1 MASVPILVLTLSLGL
16 AQATYDCRRP
26 NQACLNNGNCTFTS
40 ANCTCTPEF
49 SGYDCGLELV
59 NVDQRSCTIS
69 TCVNGSTCYDD
80 GTGAKCYCDS
90 EHYGDMCEKDRFSL
104 TCVADLMVI
113 GINPYSSSGFDAFVE
128 DKKGIAGCDSQGVP
142 NPAIKFDKIP
152 DSWEGH
158 YIKVEHDSAACGPS
172 VPVIT
177 GDKKEFN
184 RVVVVKYSPNLLTDI
199 DDRYYVKCI
208 LEKNVVVDS
217 RVVRINV
224 TGVHS
229 QHVVSRTD
237 IAKAVDFFLV
247 VSGDSYTGDPVDV
260 GTELKFIFGVQG
272 VYTSLRVEEGE
283 ANNTISN
290 DTKTLKLIEGSCVH
304 TDGFP
309 VISEAVTPDSSNKQE
324 LNLKIR
330 AFHFDGN
337 DKVIF
342 SFRVRVCV
350 AADNS
355 TCEPVN
361 CTAPDGG
368 YGRRK
373 RDAENEVQL
382 SKVVKIRSQ
391 DGGQNGE
398 NSNPDT
404 IPGITATGCE
414 TSWEMTTAL
423 IAMAVAI
430 FFHILLSGAL
440 IVIVVFSR
448 RRRHSNRESKTG
460 VYAVSSA
467 TAKRL

>member
-40 ANCTCTPEF
+40 PNCTCTTEY
-49 SGYDCGLELV
+49 SGYDCGLQLV
-59 NVDQRSCTIS
+59 NVDQHNCTTT

-113 GINPYSSSGFDAFVE
+113 GINPYSTSGFEAFVE
-128 DKKGIAGCDSQGVP
+128 DKKGIIGCGSRRVP
-142 NPAIKFDKIP
+142 TTVDTFDKIP

-158 YIKVEHDSAACGPS
+158 YIQVEHDSAACGPS

-177 GDKKEFN
+177 GERKEFN

-217 RVVRINV
+217 SVVRINV
-224 TGVHS
+224 PGVNS
-229 QHVVSRTD
+229 QHVVSRED
-237 IAKAVDFFLV
+237 IAKAVDFYLT
-247 VSGDSYTGDPVDV
+247 VSGGLYKEDPVDV
-260 GTELKFIFGVQG
+260 GTELKFTFGVQA
-272 VYTSLRVEEGE
+272 VYTSMRVEEGE

-290 DTKTLKLIEGSCVH
+290 DTKTLKLIEGSCIH
-304 TDGFP
+304 SDGFP

-337 DKVIF
+337 DEVIF

-355 TCEPVN
+355 ACDPVN

-373 RDAENEVQL
+373 RDAGDEVQL

-391 DGGQNGE
+391 GE

-404 IPGITATGCE
+404 IPGIAAKGCE
-414 TSWEMTTAL
+414 TSWEMTTIL

-430 FFHILLSGAL
+430 FFLILLSGAL

-448 RRRHSNRESKTG
+448 RRRRNSRESKTG

-467 TAKRL
+467 IEKRL